1 MSKLAYFHQNYHFVP
16 SCIFKSEFH
25 VDDLISKC
33 AWYFIVLAYHNFQR
47 KLAYWTQIETWLC
60 LVSITNNKLME
71 KWNVMN
77 YFTFLWFASVYF
89 SSRVLFSQN
98 MEYSTL
104 KELSLSVENLRI
116 CLNEETSLL
125 GCFWTSSLPKEG
137 VESKLLFE
145 VITCSLPKQGFKSKL
160 VWGSLG
166 SLFWG
171 DHKGGV

>member
-1 MSKLAYFHQNYHFVP
+1 
-16 SCIFKSEFH
+16 
-25 VDDLISKC
+25 
-33 AWYFIVLAYHNFQR
+33 
-47 KLAYWTQIETWLC
+47 
-60 LVSITNNKLME
+60 
-71 KWNVMN
+71 MN

-160 VWGSLG
+160 V
-166 SLFWG
+166 
-171 DHKGGV
+171 